1 MGWKR
6 ESEIR
11 EREER
16 GVREEEKREGKREIG
31 VDLAKFEW
39 KSTALSIKC
48 KYLCEIKLKVINK
61 TDNKNNSLLPES
73 EHVAGDSSVIV
84 VKVITTHS
92 SPDTSE
98 VDFQSSS
105 V

>member
-1 MGWKR
+1 
-6 ESEIR
+6 
-11 EREER
+11 
-16 GVREEEKREGKREIG
+16 
-31 VDLAKFEW
+31 
-39 KSTALSIKC
+39 
-48 KYLCEIKLKVINK
+48 VINK

-73 EHVAGDSSVIV
+73 EHIAGDSSVIV